1 MTPCVTVVVE
11 YDPALIPSI
20 AWQATLSDEDGRPI
34 TILQGASA
42 YDVTAAAAA
51 FIDRHVADAL
61 RQQAVPA

>member
-1 MTPCVTVVVE
+1 MTPTVTVVVE

-20 AWQATLSDEDGRPI
+20 AWQATLSDEDGHPI
-34 TILQGASA
+34 TVLQGASA

-61 RQQAVPA
+61 RRQAVPA

>member
-1 MTPCVTVVVE
+1 MTPTVTLNIE
-11 YDPALIPSI
+11 YDPALIDSI

-34 TILQGASA
+34 TVLQGASA

-61 RQQAVPA
+61 RRRPVPA